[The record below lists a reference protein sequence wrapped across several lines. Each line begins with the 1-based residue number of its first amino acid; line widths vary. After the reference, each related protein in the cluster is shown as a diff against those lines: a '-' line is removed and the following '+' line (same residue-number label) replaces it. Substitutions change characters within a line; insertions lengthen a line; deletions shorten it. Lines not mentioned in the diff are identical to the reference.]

1 MLCQTSLPNDI
12 VKNHVMLKIEND
24 LMSALIDTGATISCI
39 SENIVI
45 LLHKSKRIQRSTR
58 NKLWAANNRPLS
70 VKGEINLRLDFDG
83 VVFHTNFQVVDSLST
98 GVLLGMDFLWD
109 TKAKIDI
116 ENEKLIIGDAIEIQ
130 LMEKNEGLVRTATR
144 VTIAGLSEAIIPV
157 KIPWH
162 FQKRTSLLRSAVPLG
177 YNGVAGAKC
186 IVKANTGP
194 APYRVLNL
202 LTKSCTLKRGL
213 VIAII
218 TPFQTEAATELAAPA
233 ETVFSADRPNNQ
245 DLKFQRV
252 ALADIEIDLR
262 QNKLSDAEFKTLTNL
277 IYHNKD
283 IFAVKTSDLTGAL
296 IIIIII

>member
-1 MLCQTSLPNDI
+1 
-12 VKNHVMLKIEND
+12 VEN
-24 LMSALIDTGATISCI
+24 TG
-39 SENIVI
+39 
-45 LLHKSKRIQRSTR
+45 
-58 NKLWAANNRPLS
+58 KLWAANNRPLS

-98 GVLLGMDFLWD
+98 GVLLGMDFLRD

-116 ENEKLIIGDAIEIQ
+116 ENDKLIIGDAIEIP

-177 YNGVAGAKC
+177 YNNGVAGAKC

-202 LTKSCTLKRGL
+202 LTKPYTLKRGS

-218 TPFQTEAATELAAPA
+218 SPLQIEAATELAAPA
-233 ETVFSADRPNNQ
+233 ETVFSADVPNNQ
-245 DLKFQRV
+245 DSEFQRV
-252 ALADIEIDLR
+252 ALADIEIDLQ
-262 QNKLSDAEFKTLTNL
+262 QNKLSYAQFKTLTNL

-283 IFAVKTSDLTGAL
+283 IFCRKNE
-296 IIIIII
+296 

>member
-1 MLCQTSLPNDI
+1 
-12 VKNHVMLKIEND
+12 MLKIEND

-39 SENIVI
+39 SEKIVR
-45 LLHKSKRIQRSTR
+45 LLRKSKRIQMSTR
-58 NKLWAANNRPLS
+58 KNLWAANNRPLS
-70 VKGEINLRLDFDG
+70 VKGEIDLRLDFDG

-98 GVLLGMDFLWD
+98 GVLLGMDYLWD

-157 KIPWH
+157 NIPWH

-194 APYRVLNL
+194 APYRVLNF
-202 LTKSCTLKRGL
+202 LTKPCTLKRGS
-213 VIAII
+213 V
-218 TPFQTEAATELAAPA
+218 
-233 ETVFSADRPNNQ
+233 
-245 DLKFQRV
+245 
-252 ALADIEIDLR
+252 
-262 QNKLSDAEFKTLTNL
+262 
-277 IYHNKD
+277 
-283 IFAVKTSDLTGAL
+283 
-296 IIIIII
+296 IIIIMRNFLKWPK